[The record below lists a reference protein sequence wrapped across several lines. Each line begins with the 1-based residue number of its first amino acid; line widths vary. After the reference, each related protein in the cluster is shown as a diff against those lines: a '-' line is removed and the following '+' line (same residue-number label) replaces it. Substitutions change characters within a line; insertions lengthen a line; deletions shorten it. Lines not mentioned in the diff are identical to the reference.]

1 MTYWIWQKFKSV
13 EAWHYSLST
22 FILYSGE
29 ILVPFYLF
37 KGSILSTSEMIL
49 ELSCFFWWKHAQFLR
64 TDYWFWGV
72 ELKKKM
78 TETFFLLFVRFAEL
92 FKLSD

>member
-1 MTYWIWQKFKSV
+1 MFD
-13 EAWHYSLST
+13 
-22 FILYSGE
+22 FINVGDHSRI
-29 ILVPFYLF
+29 ILFLF
-37 KGSILSTSEMIL
+37 MKTRPVSDNWLLILRS
-49 ELSCFFWWKHAQFLR
+49 
-64 TDYWFWGV
+64 

>member
-29 ILVPFYLF
+29 ILVPFYFF
-37 KGSILSTSEMIL
+37 KGSILSTSEIIL

-72 ELKKKM
+72 ELNKM

>member
-1 MTYWIWQKFKSV
+1 MKTRPVSDNW
-13 EAWHYSLST
+13 LL
-22 FILYSGE
+22 ILRS
-29 ILVPFYLF
+29 
-37 KGSILSTSEMIL
+37 
-49 ELSCFFWWKHAQFLR
+49 
-64 TDYWFWGV
+64 